1 MSKFNLEL
9 IQKGN
14 DNKIEKGD
22 KKMRFEDLKIRQKIV
37 AYGDYYDGYGEDT
50 WFEVYEVTA
59 INKVDRKVKLKIIV
73 RSYELEEEDYGYDPK
88 KSIWCR
94 VEKDD
99 NGIEYLC
106 DGSGLISIRLTDKNI
121 RIR

>member
-1 MSKFNLEL
+1 MT
-9 IQKGN
+9 
-14 DNKIEKGD
+14 
-22 KKMRFEDLKIRQKIV
+22 FEDLNLKVGQKIV
-37 AYGDYYDGYGEDT
+37 AYGGYYTDYDDEI

-73 RSYELEEEDYGYDPK
+73 RSYELEEKDYVYDP

-106 DGSGLISIRLTDKNI
+106 DGSGLIQIMLTDKNI

>member
-1 MSKFNLEL
+1 MT
-9 IQKGN
+9 
-14 DNKIEKGD
+14 
-22 KKMRFEDLKIRQKIV
+22 FEDLNLKVRQKIV
-37 AYGDYYDGYGEDT
+37 AYGDYYDGHGEDT

-59 INKVDRKVKLKIIV
+59 INKVDRKVKLKIIA

-88 KSIWCR
+88 KPIWCR

-106 DGSGLISIRLTDKNI
+106 DGSGLISIMLTDKSICI
-121 RIR
+121 R

>member
-1 MSKFNLEL
+1 MT
-9 IQKGN
+9 
-14 DNKIEKGD
+14 
-22 KKMRFEDLKIRQKIV
+22 FEDLNLKVRQKIV

-106 DGSGLISIRLTDKNI
+106 DGSGLIEIMLTDKNI

>member
-1 MSKFNLEL
+1 MT
-9 IQKGN
+9 
-14 DNKIEKGD
+14 
-22 KKMRFEDLKIRQKIV
+22 FEDLNLKIGQKIV
-37 AYGDYYDGYGEDT
+37 AHGGYYTDYDDEI
-50 WFEVYEVTA
+50 WFEVYEVIA

-88 KSIWCR
+88 KPIWCR

-106 DGSGLISIRLTDKNI
+106 DDNAVISIMLTDKNI
-121 RIR
+121 CIR